1 MQDYE
6 IYISIMLNFCYV
18 FVKIQEKAGRD
29 REIRGNISS
38 NAVGSIINKSDP
50 IISCVIARSVSDEAI
65 S

>member
-1 MQDYE
+1 
-6 IYISIMLNFCYV
+6 MLNFCYV

-29 REIRGNISS
+29 REIRVNISS